1 MDNKTIETIEIIVQ
15 ANVKKAMND
24 IKRACKDAESQ
35 ISSIQKTVNKVD
47 TKNIQKTF
55 EQSADEIKKNIS
67 DVKVSVHNLFNG
79 LDTKEIEQVK
89 DKFKDVIVESEEQIS
104 VLLGSLE
111 DVENYVQEIFDN
123 KKELEIDDSSIE
135 EVKQN
140 LQDIKGIQPSGGATS
155 PTKSEATAPKIKLP
169 DTEALKNVDATSF
182 LNSWKTALGGVL
194 AEIPKL
200 SEVYDK
206 AINNIN
212 TSGILDKFASVKDKV
227 STMFSNIKV
236 AIDESKPVSA
246 VKNISVKLGEVFAK
260 IGNIK
265 NSASV
270 PFTYMRDKASEAFN
284 NIKEKIKGLGD
295 KFSNPINAVKKFTSG
310 IAGAV
315 KKLKDIKNSS
325 SGIDSVTKAFKK
337 GLSSIKLFVGGLI
350 SARGAYR
357 VLSKAS
363 QAYLSFDTELQN
375 SFNNSW
381 NTLGSLLAPALEF
394 VANLFAKL
402 TSYVASFVQALT
414 GVNLIAKANAKAL
427 KSQASA
433 TKEAGNASKSLGSID
448 EITNISSSSG
458 GGSSSDTP
466 QITTTDVDTSMFDG
480 LIDTI
485 DEIKKHLE
493 LLFEPIQKSWNK
505 YGAGVIKSVK
515 KAFNETIKLIEEMY
529 LSFESVWTNG
539 SGEAF
544 MDNMFQKLTLIFD
557 IIGNVAEAWSSAWSS
572 NNAGTD
578 FIQSIMDAI
587 VNLQSFIIEVLAS
600 IDEVVANGTFATT
613 VSYIL
618 SICTSIFD
626 TIGNIAGAF
635 TNAWTN
641 ANTGTGIIQNISNIF
656 NTILGFGE
664 SIVDTIEKWT
674 VSEEFQNALNFV
686 FSYLEDITDIIEDIA
701 NWVLDMWNKYVKP
714 VLDEKIMP
722 LLGDLTDAVKAIW
735 DVTKPII
742 EKIVEY
748 VKSYVEPVIQ
758 GVMGAISGIIDVIRG
773 VLKFI
778 TGVFTGD
785 WKKAWEGV
793 RTIFKGVWDTL
804 GSVIKTPLNLILAGV
819 ENLVNAIISA
829 FNSLKKMLNKIS
841 FNIPDWVPV
850 IGGQKWGF
858 DFKMS
863 DKVSLPRLATGNVA
877 KEPTVAMF
885 GEYAN
890 ARTNPEITSPVST
903 LKDAFRDVL
912 SEFEF
917 GNASGIEHL
926 TLNVGANTLFDDFID
941 YINNKSSSLGVNV
954 IKDVE

>member
-24 IKRACKDAESQ
+24 IKKACKDAESQ

-55 EQSADEIKKNIS
+55 EQSADEIKKNYS
-67 DVKVSVHNLFNG
+67 DVKVYLHDLFNG
-79 LDTKEIEQVK
+79 LDSKEIDQVK
-89 DKFKDVIVESEEQIS
+89 NKFKDVIVESEEQVG
-104 VLLGSLE
+104 VLLGSLDE
-111 DVENYVQEIFDN
+111 VENYIQEIFDN

-135 EVKQN
+135 EVKEN
-140 LQDIKGIQPSGGATS
+140 LQDIKEIQPSGGVTS
-155 PTKSEATAPKIKLP
+155 PTKSEVTTPKIKLP

-182 LNSWKTALGGVL
+182 INSWKAGLGGVL

-200 SEVYDK
+200 SEAYDK

-212 TSGILDKFASVKDKV
+212 TSGILDKFASVKDKI

-236 AIDESKPVSA
+236 AIDESKPVTA
-246 VKNISVKLGEVFAK
+246 VKNISDKLGGVFTK
-260 IGNIK
+260 LGNIK
-265 NSASV
+265 DSASV
-270 PFTYMRDKASEAFN
+270 PFLYMKDRASEAFN

-295 KFSNPINAVKKFTSG
+295 KFSKPINAVKKFTSG

-375 SFNNSW
+375 SFSNSW

-427 KSQASA
+427 KSQANA

-448 EITNISSSSG
+448 EITNISSSSSS
-458 GGSSSDTP
+458 GSSSDTP
-466 QITTTDVDTSMFDG
+466 QITTTDVDTSMFDS

-505 YGAGVIKSVK
+505 YGASVIKSIK

-557 IIGNVAEAWSSAWSS
+557 IISNVAEAWSGAWSS
-572 NNAGTD
+572 DNAGTD

-664 SIVDTIEKWT
+664 SIVDTISKWA

-686 FSYLEDITDIIEDIA
+686 FSLLEDITSGIEDIA

-735 DVTKPII
+735 DVAKPII
-742 EKIVEY
+742 EKIAEY
-748 VKSYVEPVIQ
+748 VKSYIEPVIQ
-758 GVMGAISGIIDVIRG
+758 GVTGAISGIIDVVRG

-793 RTIFKGVWDTL
+793 KTIFKGVWDTL
-804 GSVIKTPLNLILAGV
+804 GSIIKTPLNLILAGV

-841 FNIPDWVPV
+841 IDIPDWVP
-850 IGGQKWGF
+850 GGGKKLGF
-858 DFKMS
+858 NFQMS
-863 DKVSLPRLATGNVA
+863 EKISLPRLATGNVA

-890 ARTNPEITSPVST
+890 AKTNPEITSPVST
-903 LKDAFRDVL
+903 LKDAFREVL